1 MDRIPVQS
9 TNVAEVGYDPETM
22 TLEVAFHNGTL
33 YQYFDVPEVM
43 FQELLRSDS
52 VGRFLNAQI
61 KNSYR
66 YAKL

>member
-43 FQELLRSDS
+43 FQELLHSDS
-52 VGRFLNAQI
+52 VGRFLNTQI